1 MDDDQANKV
10 AQLSEITGVNPSI
23 GQATLESTSWNLEAA
38 AELIFASA
46 DADMDD
52 PTEETPP
59 TPNPTQPTPSQ
70 PSQPQ
75 AESSSSANPSS
86 RRPPGQRP
94 KAMTLGDLQRAQN
107 DEDDEDDEDKPRD
120 LFAGGEKSGL
130 AVQDPSKQ
138 PGPMDHFKNIMNQA
152 KQNRSRPGGDDG
164 ETNPTAPAG
173 SANFRG
179 PAQTLGGD
187 DAPSRPIGTPNPAT
201 AAGGRGAA
209 PAALPRVTRTLHLWA
224 DGVSIDDGPLFRF
237 DDPANADMMAQINE
251 GRAPLSLLSVAAGQ
265 EVDLSLVPHKE
276 ENYVKPKTVWK
287 PFGGSGNR
295 LGSPTPGPAA
305 PSQPAP
311 AAQAAAPQAE
321 PQAQASSAG
330 GVAEMEVDTA
340 APTIQLQIRLGDGT
354 QLRSRFNTTHTIGD
368 VYEFV
373 NRASAASTQRSWA
386 LMTTFPS
393 KELSDKGQVLGE
405 MADFKRGGVVVQKWT

>member
-1 MDDDQANKV
+1 MDDEQANKV

-23 GQATLESTSWNLEAA
+23 GQSTLESTNWNLEAA

-52 PTEETPP
+52 PTEETPSTS
-59 TPNPTQPTPSQ
+59 TPNPTAPTPQ
-70 PSQPQ
+70 QQPQ

-152 KQNRSRPGGDDG
+152 KQNRSRPGGDD
-164 ETNPTAPAG
+164 ETAAAPAG

-179 PAQTLGGD
+179 PAQTLGED
-187 DAPSRPIGTPNPAT
+187 DAPSRPIGHPAPPT
-201 AAGGRGAA
+201 AGAGGRQA

-295 LGSPTPGPAA
+295 LGSPTPGPSAA

-311 AAQAAAPQAE
+311 AAQAAPQAQA
-321 PQAQASSAG
+321 QAQASSAG
-330 GVAEMEVDTA
+330 GTAEMDVDPA

-354 QLRSRFNTTHTIGD
+354 QLRSRFNTTHTIED

-373 NRASAASTQRSWA
+373 NRASAASTQRPWA

>member
-23 GQATLESTSWNLEAA
+23 GQSTLESTNWNLEAA

-52 PTEETPP
+52 PAEEPP
-59 TPNPTQPTPSQ
+59 STSTPNPTAPTPQQQ
-70 PSQPQ
+70 PP

-152 KQNRSRPGGDDG
+152 KQNRSRPGGDD
-164 ETNPTAPAG
+164 ETAAAPAG

-187 DAPSRPIGTPNPAT
+187 DAPSRPIGQPT
-201 AAGGRGAA
+201 APTTASGRQA

-295 LGSPTPGPAA
+295 LGSPTPGPAP

-311 AAQAAAPQAE
+311 AAAAPA
-321 PQAQASSAG
+321 PQQASSAQAQRSSAG
-330 GVAEMEVDTA
+330 GTAEMDVDPA

-373 NRASAASTQRSWA
+373 NRASAASTQRGWV

-405 MADFKRGGVVVQKWT
+405 VEGFKRGGVVVQKWT